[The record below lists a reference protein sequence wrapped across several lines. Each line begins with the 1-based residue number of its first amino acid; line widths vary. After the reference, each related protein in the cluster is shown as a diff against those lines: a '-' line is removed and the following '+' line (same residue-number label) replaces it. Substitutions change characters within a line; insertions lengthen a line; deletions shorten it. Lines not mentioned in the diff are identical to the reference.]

1 MKPGDQRLL
10 HGANAAAVFIAWLAG
25 TWLGGEPLARP
36 LALGAGTTALCIA
49 AIGLSVRVLTG
60 SSPAWMKAVGA
71 TAFVGQLGFV
81 GFVIFRL
88 DPAGGPFA
96 AGVMMVLGATV
107 VAALIDGMKQ
117 SQQEGE

>member
-10 HGANAAAVFIAWLAG
+10 HGANAAAVLFAWLAG
-25 TWLGGEPLARP
+25 TWLGGEPLAKP
-36 LALGAGTTALCIA
+36 LTLGAGTTAMCIA
-49 AIGLSVRVLTG
+49 AIGLSVRALTG
-60 SSPAWMKAVGA
+60 DGPAWVKPVGA
-71 TAFVGQLGFV
+71 MAFVGQLGFV
-81 GFVIFRL
+81 GFVIFQL

-117 SQQEGE
+117 SRQEGE